1 MMTKPSIVFIRH
13 AGSRFDRDVIGK
25 WLANEFELVGELI
38 IESDRRRQFNTV
50 KHEYKRSGA
59 SGLIDAFTFRALYS
73 LRISNG
79 EDEKIDQLINEHSAR
94 FEPYS
99 TETYRIEDPNTDE
112 AHRILSD
119 LAPDVM
125 VARTKVLL
133 NERIFSIPKHGT
145 FVIHPGIC
153 PEYRNQHGCFWALAM
168 GDDQKV
174 GYSLISIDDGI
185 DTGEIY
191 AQGGTSFNPQEDEH
205 IYIQFKVVADNLNQ
219 IQDCI
224 KSVVEESGE
233 SIDTRGRQSALWGM
247 PKLTAWLTWKRR
259 VDKFDITKVDS

>member
-1 MMTKPSIVFIRH
+1 MTKSSIVFIRH
-13 AGSRFDRDVIGK
+13 AGSRFDRDVISK

-50 KHEYKRSGA
+50 KHEYKRSGV
-59 SGLIDAFTFRALYS
+59 SGLIDSLSFRALYS
-73 LRISNG
+73 LRLSDR
-79 EDEKIDQLINEHSAR
+79 ESEKIDQLINKHSNR
-94 FEPYS
+94 FDPYS
-99 TETYRIEDPNTDE
+99 TETYRIKDPNTDD
-112 AHRILSD
+112 ARRILSK

-133 NERIFSIPKHGT
+133 DREIFSIPNHGT

-153 PEYRNQHGCFWALAM
+153 PEYRNQHGCFWALAT
-168 GDDQKV
+168 GEEEKV
-174 GYSLISIDDGI
+174 GYSLIRIDDGI

-205 IYIQFKVVADNLNQ
+205 IYIQLKAVADNLNQ
-219 IQDCI
+219 IQDCL
-224 KSVVEESGE
+224 KEVVEESVE
-233 SIDTRGRQSALWGM
+233 PIDISDRHSGLWGM
-247 PKLTAWLTWKRR
+247 PKLSAWITWKRK